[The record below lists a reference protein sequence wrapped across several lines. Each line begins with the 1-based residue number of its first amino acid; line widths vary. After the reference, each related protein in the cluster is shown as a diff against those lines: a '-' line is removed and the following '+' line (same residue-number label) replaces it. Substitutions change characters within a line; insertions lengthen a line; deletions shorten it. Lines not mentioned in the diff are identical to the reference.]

1 MHKNRKFVHFI
12 MRIFMN
18 DMTFIFK
25 EDRNSVLI

>member
-1 MHKNRKFVHFI
+1 
-12 MRIFMN
+12 MN